1 MSPIR
6 NDNGF
11 MDQPYVTTTK
21 IKPKMGKKAIV
32 CVTPSSPGA
41 SSSAF
46 FCRELIYMGQSNAW
60 YVPAVLSRAADKE
73 RRRELKYLKGDASAK
88 TETPLNR
95 DAQK

>member
-11 MDQPYVTTTK
+11 MDQPYVTSTK

-41 SSSAF
+41 SSQAF
-46 FCRELIYMGQSNAW
+46 FCRELIYMGQSNA
-60 YVPAVLSRAADKE
+60 
-73 RRRELKYLKGDASAK
+73 
-88 TETPLNR
+88 
-95 DAQK
+95 

>member
-21 IKPKMGKKAIV
+21 IKPKMVKKAIV
-32 CVTPSSPGA
+32 CVSPSSQVA
-41 SSSAF
+41 SSAF
-46 FCRELIYMGQSNAW
+46 FCRELIYMGQSNA
-60 YVPAVLSRAADKE
+60 PAVLSRGVAADKE

-88 TETPLNR
+88 TETPLTR

>member
-11 MDQPYVTTTK
+11 MDQPYVTSTK

-32 CVTPSSPGA
+32 CVSPSSPVA

-46 FCRELIYMGQSNAW
+46 FCRELIYMGQSNA
-60 YVPAVLSRAADKE
+60 PAVLSRGRAADKE

-88 TETPLNR
+88 TETPLTR